1 MNDNENPD
9 DSKRSQVCG
18 TIDISSM
25 FYSALESFAEKR
37 GITVEQ
43 LASQLEATEQKRL
56 LVQGQEEEKKKEEEK
71 KREDEKTDFATFQEV
86 ADYLDSILSYQDKGV
101 FLEYGDQDELYH
113 FHFGFGLFI
122 RNNFIYGNKSTLELA
137 RDCSRI
143 TGHVVSD
150 DLSRFEFDPFD
161 GDSFGGKLMELYYQ
175 WLAML
180 PPFSG

>member
-1 MNDNENPD
+1 MNDNEKLDN
-9 DSKRSQVCG
+9 SKKSQVCG

-25 FYSALESFAEKR
+25 FNFALESFAEKR

-43 LASQLEATEQKRL
+43 LASQVEAAAQKRL
-56 LVQGQEEEKKKEEEK
+56 LLKEQEEEEKEKEKRKEEEK
-71 KREDEKTDFATFQEV
+71 ADFATFQEV
-86 ADYLDSILSYQDKGV
+86 ADYLDSILSYKDKGV

-113 FHFGFGLFI
+113 FHFGFGLFL
-122 RNNFIYGNKSTLELA
+122 RNKFIYGNKSNLELA

-143 TGHVVSD
+143 TGGVMSD
-150 DLSRFEFDPFD
+150 NLSRFEFDPFD

-180 PPFSG
+180 LPFSG